1 MKPDLSSF
9 SVEELNAFIVEA
21 QALIATKKEDEIQK
35 ACAEFAQK
43 AAALGVS
50 LDELVAKG
58 GKGGRK
64 AAAAAACVVTAR
76 KPVAIRY
83 RDPANPS
90 DTWTGRGKQPRW
102 LVARLASGARLED
115 FAV

>member
-9 SVEELNAFIVEA
+9 SVDELNAFIIEA
-21 QALIATKKEDEIQK
+21 QALIATKKEEEIQK
-35 ACAEFAQK
+35 AYAEFAQK

-64 AAAAAACVVTAR
+64 AAAVAGVVTAR

>member
-1 MKPDLSSF
+1 MITDQDVAFYRENGYLVVPDVLDADI
-9 SVEELNAFIVEA
+9 LARA
-21 QALIATKKEDEIQK
+21 R
-35 ACAEFAQK
+35 
-43 AAALGVS
+43 AA

-64 AAAAAACVVTAR
+64 AVAAAGVVTAR